1 MIQAAKE
8 FNDVLDDIYGIYLD
22 SSRGFYLLRE
32 ELIKTQQITSKQ
44 TGMSIV
50 DIDNAK
56 TYYGTGDPNKPNSYV
71 LHESIQSELKKRNE
85 KDGDN
90 YAIIAN
96 LCIVQIYQYWEDH
109 YREQIAKELEL
120 TSKNDLKSDIMGDLR
135 YLRTSIVHH
144 KAIAKEEVENCKLL
158 QWFKKGD
165 KIYVNSK
172 MFEEII
178 FYIKG
183 YINQMNAD

>member
-1 MIQAAKE
+1 
-8 FNDVLDDIYGIYLD
+8 
-22 SSRGFYLLRE
+22 
-32 ELIKTQQITSKQ
+32 
-44 TGMSIV
+44 
-50 DIDNAK
+50 
-56 TYYGTGDPNKPNSYV
+56 
-71 LHESIQSELKKRNE
+71 
-85 KDGDN
+85 
-90 YAIIAN
+90 
-96 LCIVQIYQYWEDH
+96 
-109 YREQIAKELEL
+109 
-120 TSKNDLKSDIMGDLR
+120 MGDLR